1 MDRKIEIALDDISLI
16 KEVIKRTQKDFAK
29 VSMFFIWIGIVN
41 VIVWIMEQM
50 TYYIRNKVGYGFWLV
65 YALGQGSHWIRL
77 IGYIVLFIIVY
88 RKIKT
93 VNNEISEGMIK
104 IWGIVLVGGHILSFL
119 YASLIPDGNSDKI
132 ITLWKCRE
140 LIDIL
145 PVIFALFMTGIFA
158 QKNVITVC
166 TAIYSIIY
174 FMLFLS
180 MKEIPYGIYGGR
192 GTLISLSSMSIK
204 FLMTFGMVILGM
216 YLKIGAKRHGD
227 KYNTRGISNE
237 A

>member
-1 MDRKIEIALDDISLI
+1 MK
-16 KEVIKRTQKDFAK
+16 K
-29 VSMFFIWIGIVN
+29 VLLL
-41 VIVWIMEQM
+41 
-50 TYYIRNKVGYGFWLV
+50 LV
-65 YALGQGSHWIRL
+65 
-77 IGYIVLFIIVY
+77 
-88 RKIKT
+88 
-93 VNNEISEGMIK
+93 
-104 IWGIVLVGGHILSFL
+104 LSF
-119 YASLIPDGNSDKI
+119 SFS
-132 ITLWKCRE
+132 
-140 LIDIL
+140 
-145 PVIFALFMTGIFA
+145 FIFA